1 MEIVNKLNKF
11 TANTKQLF
19 SNHMERTKS
28 DYRVE
33 TFNGWSDSFWKKE
46 GLIRKCHLKTI
57 DLVEERNLWLL
68 HINIFPEFGLDLPIL
83 GCDVVA
89 GPNKISGSFFD
100 FSPIIK
106 QHHPMIKHFAEQT
119 SEVTWR
125 RERKLPPW
133 AKKIFSN
140 HMVAAGAVRNE
151 EVDQF
156 TSLTFEL
163 MQYYLNNMEAL
174 AENTKMDTKSIQNNY
189 CANQKRN
196 PKLHSSILAM
206 GIPEHKKNYYVERIL
221 FEEVG

>member
-11 TANTKQLF
+11 TSDTKTLF
-19 SNHMERTKS
+19 SNNMERTMP
-28 DYRVE
+28 DYKVE
-33 TFNGWSDSFWKKE
+33 QFPGWSDQFWKKP

-57 DLVEERNLWLL
+57 DLIEERNLWLL

-100 FSPIIK
+100 FSPIVK
-106 QHHPMIKHFAEQT
+106 QHHPMINHFAEQT
-119 SEVTWR
+119 GEVSWK

-133 AKKIFSN
+133 ATKIFSN

-156 TSLTFEL
+156 TELTFSL
-163 MQYYLNNMEAL
+163 MEYYMSQMETL
-174 AENTKMDTKSIQNNY
+174 AEQTMLDTKAIQNTY
-189 CANQKRN
+189 CKNQKKN
-196 PKLHSSILAM
+196 PKLHSSIAAM
-206 GIPEHKKNYYVERIL
+206 GIPEHKKNYYVDRIL
-221 FEEVG
+221 FEEIG